1 LARFSDPEPLA
12 VHHDVE
18 RFDCGIEALNVWLK
32 KHALQAAAVGSARAF
47 VILDDEQD
55 RVVGYH
61 ALAAAS
67 ITHPD
72 ATPRARK
79 GMPRHPI
86 PAALLARLAVDTS
99 VQGRGIGAWLL
110 RDAML
115 RALSASDELGIRV
128 LLVHAIDD
136 AARSFYLRHGFE
148 PSRADAL
155 NLQILL
161 KDVRASIE
169 DRAISPEPPRQAP

>member
-1 LARFSDPEPLA
+1 MPRFNDAEPLDA
-12 VHHDVE
+12 RHSVE
-18 RFDCGIEALNVWLK
+18 EFDCGNDSLNLWLK
-32 KHALQAAAVGSARAF
+32 KHAAQAASVGSARTF
-47 VILDDEQD
+47 VVHDNEQ
-55 RVVGYH
+55 RRIVGYH

-67 ITHPD
+67 VTHAA
-72 ATPRARK
+72 ATRRARK

-115 RALSASDELGIRV
+115 RALSAADAMGIRL

-136 AARSFYLRHGFE
+136 DARSFYVRHGFD
-148 PSRADAL
+148 PSPIDEM
-155 NLQILL
+155 NLQMLI
-161 KDVRASIE
+161 KDVRASA
-169 DRAISPEPPRQAP
+169 DA